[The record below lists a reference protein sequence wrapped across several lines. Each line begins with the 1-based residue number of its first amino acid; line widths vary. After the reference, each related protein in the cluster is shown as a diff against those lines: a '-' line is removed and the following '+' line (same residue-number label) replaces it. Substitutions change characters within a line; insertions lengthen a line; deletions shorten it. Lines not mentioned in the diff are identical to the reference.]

1 MRKKPKVRG
10 ESCML
15 RTKQNEPQYIMDWI
29 NSQSNF
35 SKSIRHLI
43 EKDVAENGIRD
54 LKEEMMYKQIHP
66 GTPQGTPAPVASK
79 EHEVD
84 RPVEHSALKPSEG
97 NKPISS
103 SEKEEGTPEVHLEK
117 NYEVQNVSE
126 SVINPVTEELAE
138 GREEIQV
145 KSDSV
150 ENDNP
155 DKKKG
160 KKVQRNIDV
169 SSW

>member
-1 MRKKPKVRG
+1 M
-10 ESCML
+10 
-15 RTKQNEPQYIMDWI
+15 
-29 NSQSNF
+29 
-35 SKSIRHLI
+35 
-43 EKDVAENGIRD
+43 
-54 LKEEMMYKQIHP
+54 
-66 GTPQGTPAPVASK
+66 
-79 EHEVD
+79 
-84 RPVEHSALKPSEG
+84 
-97 NKPISS
+97 
-103 SEKEEGTPEVHLEK
+103 
-117 NYEVQNVSE
+117 QNVSE

-150 ENDNP
+150 ENDSS